1 MPTDTDKSFTC
12 VRCGYHTTTKVCMVR
27 HLQTKRPCPT
37 TNSCK
42 DRSELIQALTT
53 REYKTVTIICHQCQ
67 KTVSKP
73 GYARHRKLCK
83 AKHEKNER
91 KAQEHQSSHADQVE
105 PEVTKEEFLKLK
117 AELEHLKQQIS
128 GSQAASSSTI
138 NNTTNNININIQ
150 LNNFGQENTSYL
162 TPEFLTYCLSN
173 PKKGMSSLIE
183 TLHYNKD
190 FPENHNLR
198 CKSLKN
204 NVFEKFVD
212 TQWTLCDASNTL
224 DELIKK
230 GYRILESHFA
240 EQFSNDP
247 DFFDDENRVENMQRF
262 RQVLTDKTSQ
272 DYHAVKRDLRLLVKD
287 KTMYLLELVEEAPQ
301 SIEDNM

>member
-1 MPTDTDKSFTC
+1 MSFEC
-12 VRCGYHTTTKVCMVR
+12 KRCGHTTKNKANMISHLHNKKVCEATKEDIPR
-27 HLQTKRPCPT
+27 QKLIEELQFKERLRASICCPT
-37 TNSCK
+37 CN
-42 DRSELIQALTT
+42 
-53 REYKTVTIICHQCQ
+53 KTI
-67 KTVSKP
+67 SKAHL
-73 GYARHRKLCK
+73 ARHKKVCK
-83 AKHEKNER
+83 GRYNTT
-91 KAQEHQSSHADQVE
+91 DNE

-117 AELEHLKQQIS
+117 AELEELKQQIS
-128 GSQAASSSTI
+128 GYQAASSSTI
-138 NNTTNNININIQ
+138 NNTTNNNTQNNTNNININIQ
-150 LNNFGQENTSYL
+150 LNNFGQENTSCL

-173 PKKGMSSLIE
+173 PKKGISSLIE
-183 TLHYNKD
+183 SLHYNKD

-204 NVFEKFVD
+204 NIFEKFVD

-247 DFFDDENRVENMQRF
+247 DLFDDENRVESMQRF